1 MEFKLPDIG
10 EGIHEAEIVRW
21 LVQEGQAVKEDQPIV
36 EVMTDKATV
45 EITSPAGGSIGKIM
59 VPEGKT
65 VTVGTAL
72 VEIVEGGGAA
82 AGQQPKAEDKQAAPQ
97 QAKADDKQAA
107 PQQPQG
113 EAKQAEQP

>member
-72 VEIVEGGGAA
+72 VEIVEGGAA
-82 AGQQPKAEDKQAAPQ
+82 PAGQQPKAEAKQAGSQQPQAEAGQQAKAADKQAAP
-97 QAKADDKQAA
+97 KQ
-107 PQQPQG
+107 
-113 EAKQAEQP
+113 